1 LRIYFPTILVIIID
15 QASKLWVKNNLP
27 QWESW
32 NILGSFLRFTHV
44 KNPGIAF
51 GIPVGN
57 FTMIV
62 AILSIIATIFIAY
75 LHWQERNNHPLIVI
89 GLGLILGGAI
99 GNLIDRSSVFFT
111 QHYTG
116 VIDFIDKN
124 TSNLIDLGSGAG
136 FPGLIIAILA
146 KDRKIRIKVKLIEK
160 STKKAS
166 FLREIVNY
174 LNLNVE
180 VLNINALTH
189 VKKLEADLI
198 VARAFKPLKIILQFL
213 DKNTENWKKV
223 FLFLGKTG
231 QDELLQA
238 SKSWDI
244 KYKQRMSV
252 TSSDSIVIE
261 INKLKKK

>member
-1 LRIYFPTILVIIID
+1 MSLYTTQID
-15 QASKLWVKNNLP
+15 TFS
-27 QWESW
+27 
-32 NILGSFLRFTHV
+32 RFTQV
-44 KNPGIAF
+44 
-51 GIPVGN
+51 
-57 FTMIV
+57 
-62 AILSIIATIFIAY
+62 SRETITSLIKYENY
-75 LHWQERNNHPLIVI
+75 LIKSNKTL
-89 GLGLILGGAI
+89 
-99 GNLIDRSSVFFT
+99 NLIGKWTINKIWLRHFLDSS
-111 QHYTG
+111 Q

-124 TSNLIDLGSGAG
+124 TSSLIDLGSGAG

-146 KDRKIRIKVKLIEK
+146 KDRKIRLKVKLIEK

-180 VLNINALTH
+180 VLNINALMH
-189 VKKLEADLI
+189 AKKLEADLI

-213 DKNTENWKKV
+213 DKNTKNWKKV

-238 SKSWDI
+238 SKNWHI

-252 TSSDSIVIE
+252 TSNDSIVIE
-261 INKLKKK
+261 INKLTKK